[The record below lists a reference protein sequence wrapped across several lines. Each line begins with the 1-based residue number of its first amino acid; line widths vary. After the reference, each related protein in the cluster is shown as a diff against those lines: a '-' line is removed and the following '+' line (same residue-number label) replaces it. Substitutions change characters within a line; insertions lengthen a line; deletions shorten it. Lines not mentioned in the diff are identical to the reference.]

1 MDAREAN
8 IRRWFAMWLEKRDTG
23 IDELFS
29 PEALYIESWGPQYRG
44 VEKIRHWFEEWN
56 TRGSVLAWDI
66 HGFFHRDDATVVQ
79 WYFRNAMN
87 DGRVEVF
94 DGMSLVVWAEDGR
107 ICLLQEFGCNL
118 DRYDPYAEGGAP
130 RFRGEAPRWF

>member
-79 WYFRNAMN
+79 W
-87 DGRVEVF
+87 
-94 DGMSLVVWAEDGR
+94 
-107 ICLLQEFGCNL
+107 
-118 DRYDPYAEGGAP
+118 
-130 RFRGEAPRWF
+130 

>member
-87 DGRVEVF
+87 DGRVEAF

-107 ICLLQEFGCNL
+107 IRLLQEFGCNL